1 MTHTLKANI
10 ISRALELG
18 FDLIGFAP
26 IGAEATHNATSALA
40 SQHAAFM
47 RWLAQG
53 YHAEMGYLAREPQK
67 RADPRLI
74 LPNAQTAIV
83 VGVSYDTLAV
93 PMSALTDPSRG
104 RIARY
109 AWGADYHDVLTP
121 RLRAL
126 GEFVSRE
133 SRAYFDTGPVLER
146 AWAEQAGLGFIGK
159 NTCLIHRTRGSY
171 FFLGVVFV
179 SDDIADGI
187 ANDGVDSIAD
197 GGPPRLK
204 ARCGC
209 GACSRCLTACPTQA
223 FAAPYVLNAQRC
235 ISYLTIELK
244 GAIPVAM
251 RPHLG
256 NWLFGCDI
264 CQDVCPYV
272 RRYSH
277 PTREQA
283 FYPVD
288 VDRAAPKLLDVLSWD
303 RLTFNAKFK
312 GTPLSR
318 AKRRGIV
325 RNACVAAGNWGHPAT
340 LPALAHLLNDE
351 ETLVREH
358 AQWAI
363 ERIESTR

>member
-1 MTHTLKANI
+1 MTDSLKANI

-26 IGAEATHNATSALA
+26 LVDATAPDATSALTPHH
-40 SQHAAFM
+40 SAFM

-67 RADPRLI
+67 RADPRLV
-74 LPNAQTAIV
+74 LLNAQTAIV

-93 PMSALTDPSRG
+93 PMSALADPSRG

-133 SRAYFDTGPVLER
+133 NRAYVDTGPVLER

-179 SDDIADGI
+179 AAEIETA
-187 ANDGVDSIAD
+187 
-197 GGPPRLK
+197 PPPTPASRPK
-204 ARCGC
+204 ALCGC
-209 GACSRCLTACPTQA
+209 GACTRCITACPTQA

-251 RPHLG
+251 RPQLG

-277 PTREQA
+277 PSREQA
-283 FYPVD
+283 FYPVN
-288 VDRAAPKLLDVLSWD
+288 VDRAAPNLLDVLSWD
-303 RLTFNAKFK
+303 HPTFNAKFK

-325 RNACVAAGNWGHPAT
+325 RNACVAAGNWGNAAAI
-340 LPALAHLLNDE
+340 PALTQLLTDE
-351 ETLVREH
+351 EALVREH